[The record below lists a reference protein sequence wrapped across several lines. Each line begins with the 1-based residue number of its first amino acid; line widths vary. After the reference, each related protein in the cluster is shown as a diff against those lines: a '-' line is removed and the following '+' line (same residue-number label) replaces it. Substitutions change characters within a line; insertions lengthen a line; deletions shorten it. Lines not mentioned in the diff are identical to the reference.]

1 MCWITTSRHDQEKD
15 HSAFWIWREN
25 AILALVVA
33 VAIVGST
40 LVAGL
45 AGVLITLALKSLRL
59 DPALASGVILT
70 TFTDVCGILL
80 LFGLSLI
87 FLPVLL

>member
-1 MCWITTSRHDQEKD
+1 M
-15 HSAFWIWREN
+15 
-25 AILALVVA
+25 
-33 VAIVGST
+33 
-40 LVAGL
+40 AGL

-80 LFGLSLI
+80 LFGLSLT